1 MSFESLVKKLM
12 KEGKS
17 KTAATK
23 IAGSVA
29 NAKMK
34 GAGSGPTAKQKA
46 RAKSPAT
53 KKPKPR
59 AVIRDK
65 DRVADK
71 SRSYTDKKGRKI
83 EIKTFKS
90 QKKYDSGV
98 KDDPNKPSMKR
109 KSSRLANTVELHK
122 TKTKKDGT
130 TKTKVK
136 RAAGGGKKSQRLH
149 TKFAKG
155 KNKEGSSDVT
165 ITRKSPTT
173 MKKQGYNARLDDSLG
188 AKNGK
193 KKQSMKSR
201 RDESEGMEKKMGN
214 KKFSGNKS
222 SAQGK
227 VLREPSYADQG
238 KVLREPSYRGVQ
250 AKAPTKMSNK
260 RKVKAVAKA
269 KGFPTKTARGK
280 NRATKEQKMEV
291 KKAMESMSKSP
302 AKKPLVGKQKSLPKE
317 LQEAILKSPGKML
330 SKSGIKMMDKSPAKS
345 VKIKPQEKGSTSKKE
360 RVKIGGRKNKIVKKQ
375 TSKSPEGNVTAKT
388 KTIINKKTGN
398 IKQVQKKKVG
408 NKTVKKLKT
417 NSPINMKTPMK
428 KSKQKVEQDYARNAI
443 ADYKSGK
450 KKEARY
456 EKKRELEVAAG
467 ESPAKLK
474 KPSKKKKTYSS
485 SKIDPNYHNQA
496 SKTVS
501 TQGGARYGE
510 GKTKT
515 KFVDSDSPYHDRNY
529 KSRESLTKTKTVNKG
544 YGQSGRSTTKETQ
557 KSISPKRADRMR
569 SRFRKGLEKQSPSMM
584 KTNQD
589 GGGYAAKNMAA
600 PARQLKK
607 LGSVLSKH
615 FKSNI

>member
-71 SRSYTDKKGRKI
+71 SRSYTDKKGKKI
-83 EIKTFKS
+83 EIKTFNY
-90 QKKYDSGV
+90 KKRYDSGV
-98 KDDPNKPSMKR
+98 KEDPNDPSMKR
-109 KSSRLANTVELHK
+109 KSSRLSNTVELHK

-136 RAAGGGKKSQRLH
+136 RAAGGGKKSQKLH

-173 MKKQGYNARLDDSLG
+173 MKKQMTDP
-188 AKNGK
+188 K
-193 KKQSMKSR
+193 KTGERKPKSR
-201 RDESEGMEKKMGN
+201 KTSVDKKIDRSDKGLT
-214 KKFSGNKS
+214 
-222 SAQGK
+222 K
-227 VLREPSYADQG
+227 VLREPSD
-238 KVLREPSYRGVQ
+238 RGV
-250 AKAPTKMSNK
+250 KA
-260 RKVKAVAKA
+260 
-269 KGFPTKTARGK
+269 
-280 NRATKEQKMEV
+280 
-291 KKAMESMSKSP
+291 KSP
-302 AKKPLVGKQKSLPKE
+302 AKKPLVGGQKKLPKE

-330 SKSGIKMMDKSPAKS
+330 TRSAMKMMDDGSPATMSNRRKVKKIAQAKGFPTKKARGKNRATKEQKMEAKKALESMSKSPAK
-345 VKIKPQEKGSTSKKE
+345 
-360 RVKIGGRKNKIVKKQ
+360 
-375 TSKSPEGNVTAKT
+375 
-388 KTIINKKTGN
+388 
-398 IKQVQKKKVG
+398 
-408 NKTVKKLKT
+408 
-417 NSPINMKTPMK
+417 MKTPMK

-450 KKEARY
+450 TKEAKY
-456 EKKRELEVAAG
+456 EKKKALEVAAG
-467 ESPAKLK
+467 ESPAKMKDKK
-474 KPSKKKKTYSS
+474 KP
-485 SKIDPNYHNQA
+485 
-496 SKTVS
+496 V
-501 TQGGARYGE
+501 
-510 GKTKT
+510 
-515 KFVDSDSPYHDRNY
+515 
-529 KSRESLTKTKTVNKG
+529 TKTKTTTAKGTKVKNKLKKG
-544 YGQSGRSTTKETQ
+544 TIKVKIKSPGGGKRKFAMNTDMESLNTDGRQTLSDPQ
-557 KSISPKRADRMR
+557 KYKNRRKA
-569 SRFRKGLEKQSPSMM
+569 RKGSPAQMQMGPDMKKIVKAGKEAASFAAFGPSKGMYNLAKKAFKYLDKDPSGKAKKNPMMMKTNPMMM

-589 GGGYAAKNMAA
+589 GGAYAAKNPAA

-615 FKSNI
+615 FKSNK

>member
-53 KKPKPR
+53 KKKPI
-59 AVIRDK
+59 AVTRDK
-65 DRVADK
+65 DRVPDK
-71 SRSYTDKKGRKI
+71 SKSYTDKKGKKI
-83 EIKTFKS
+83 EIKTFKA

-98 KDDPNKPSMKR
+98 KDDPNKPSMRR

-201 RDESEGMEKKMGN
+201 RDESEGMEKKMGK

-227 VLREPSYADQG
+227 APAKMKSPATKKPRLKKEKVDFVKNPS
-238 KVLREPSYRGVQ
+238 K
-250 AKAPTKMSNK
+250 
-260 RKVKAVAKA
+260 
-269 KGFPTKTARGK
+269 KGFLDKITVNSDGTVTAGKTMNRNKAERKQSKGK
-280 NRATKEQKMEV
+280 GTIVTPMNM
-291 KKAMESMSKSP
+291 KSP

-345 VKIKPQEKGSTSKKE
+345 LKINPIEEGSTSRKE
-360 RVKIGGRKNKIVKKQ
+360 RVKLGRRKNKIVEKQ
-375 TSKSPEGNVTAKT
+375 VSKSPDGPNVTTKT
-388 KTIINKKTGN
+388 KTVVDKKTGN
-398 IKQVQKKKVG
+398 TKQIQKKKVG

-417 NSPINMKTPMK
+417 NSPMGPRTPMK

-450 KKEARY
+450 TKEAKY
-456 EKKRELEVAAG
+456 EKKKALEVAAG
-467 ESPAKLK
+467 ESMAKMK
-474 KPSKKKKTYSS
+474 K
-485 SKIDPNYHNQA
+485 
-496 SKTVS
+496 
-501 TQGGARYGE
+501 
-510 GKTKT
+510 
-515 KFVDSDSPYHDRNY
+515 
-529 KSRESLTKTKTVNKG
+529 
-544 YGQSGRSTTKETQ
+544 
-557 KSISPKRADRMR
+557 
-569 SRFRKGLEKQSPSMM
+569 SPSMM
-584 KTNQD
+584 KNPMMMKSNQD
-589 GGGYAAKNMAA
+589 GGAYAAKNMAA

-607 LGSVLSKH
+607 LGSILSKH
-615 FKSNI
+615 FKSNR

>member
-98 KDDPNKPSMKR
+98 KDDPNKPSMRR

-201 RDESEGMEKKMGN
+201 RDESEGMEKKMGK

-227 VLREPSYADQG
+227 VLRPPSD
-238 KVLREPSYRGVQ
+238 RGAK
-250 AKAPTKMSNK
+250 AKAPTKM
-260 RKVKAVAKA
+260 
-269 KGFPTKTARGK
+269 
-280 NRATKEQKMEV
+280 
-291 KKAMESMSKSP
+291 KSP

-330 SKSGIKMMDKSPAKS
+330 SKSGIKMMETKAQTKARYKDDKSKRKAAKKDIRKGSYPENAAVKAGISLDLSKGSNYSQVLGSRATAKNKAKQEGTTIRKSKKNFAKGYNENQEAAGNPGRLKVSLTGKLKDKSPA
-345 VKIKPQEKGSTSKKE
+345 
-360 RVKIGGRKNKIVKKQ
+360 
-375 TSKSPEGNVTAKT
+375 
-388 KTIINKKTGN
+388 
-398 IKQVQKKKVG
+398 
-408 NKTVKKLKT
+408 
-417 NSPINMKTPMK
+417 K

-456 EKKRELEVAAG
+456 EKKKALEVAAG
-467 ESPAKLK
+467 ESMAKMK
-474 KPSKKKKTYSS
+474 K
-485 SKIDPNYHNQA
+485 
-496 SKTVS
+496 
-501 TQGGARYGE
+501 
-510 GKTKT
+510 
-515 KFVDSDSPYHDRNY
+515 
-529 KSRESLTKTKTVNKG
+529 
-544 YGQSGRSTTKETQ
+544 
-557 KSISPKRADRMR
+557 
-569 SRFRKGLEKQSPSMM
+569 SPSMM
-584 KTNQD
+584 KGGEKRKVKKMAVKLGSSARPGKRTGNTEFKPMKQAKMPKKNEFIDFKPLQVSMASPTKMKSNQD

-615 FKSNI
+615 FKSNR

>member
-53 KKPKPR
+53 KKRKPT

-65 DRVADK
+65 NRVADK
-71 SRSYTDKKGRKI
+71 SRSYTDKKGKKV
-83 EIKTFKS
+83 EIKTFKHE
-90 QKKYDSGV
+90 KAYDSGV
-98 KDDPNKPSMKR
+98 KDDPNKPYQKR
-109 KSSRLANTVELHK
+109 KSSRLSNTVELHK

-136 RAAGGGKKSQRLH
+136 RAAGGTKKSQRLH

-155 KNKEGSSDVT
+155 KNKEGSSDV
-165 ITRKSPTT
+165 IVENRKSPTT

-201 RDESEGMEKKMGN
+201 RDESEGMEKKMKN

-227 VLREPSYADQG
+227 AP
-238 KVLREPSYRGVQ
+238 
-250 AKAPTKMSNK
+250 AKM
-260 RKVKAVAKA
+260 
-269 KGFPTKTARGK
+269 
-280 NRATKEQKMEV
+280 
-291 KKAMESMSKSP
+291 KSP
-302 AKKPLVGKQKSLPKE
+302 AKKPLVGGQKKLPKE
-317 LQEAILKSPGKML
+317 LQEAILKAPAKML
-330 SKSGIKMMDKSPAKS
+330 SKSGIKMMDKSPAKM
-345 VKIKPQEKGSTSKKE
+345 KAPM
-360 RVKIGGRKNKIVKKQ
+360 KKQ
-375 TSKSPEGNVTAKT
+375 KSKSTDAHGNVTKTTVKGNKKKEVTRVKREYASNAKPLAENPTVKRKGKKRYVKKTTYASNAQPLAENPSKVKT
-388 KTIINKKTGN
+388 KGTA
-398 IKQVQKKKVG
+398 
-408 NKTVKKLKT
+408 
-417 NSPINMKTPMK
+417 PIK

-450 KKEARY
+450 KKEAKY
-456 EKKRELEVAAG
+456 EKKKALEMAAG
-467 ESPAKLK
+467 ESPAKMK
-474 KPSKKKKTYSS
+474 NPSKKRAKLMDKVEKFDNLSNFRGRPGNLKPRKKDVSAKRYDKRIDKGFKKADKKM
-485 SKIDPNYHNQA
+485 SKVMAIDSA
-496 SKTVS
+496 AKM
-501 TQGGARYGE
+501 
-510 GKTKT
+510 KK
-515 KFVDSDSPYHDRNY
+515 
-529 KSRESLTKTKTVNKG
+529 
-544 YGQSGRSTTKETQ
+544 
-557 KSISPKRADRMR
+557 
-569 SRFRKGLEKQSPSMM
+569 SPSMM
-584 KTNQD
+584 KGGEKREVKKMAVKLGSSARPGKRTGNTEFKPMKMVPYEKKHEMATFKRMKPMKEASPTKMKSNQD

-615 FKSNI
+615 FKSNR

>member
-59 AVIRDK
+59 AVVRDK

-83 EIKTFKS
+83 EIKTFKAE
-90 QKKYDSGV
+90 KKYDSGV

-155 KNKEGSSDVT
+155 KNKEGSSDV
-165 ITRKSPTT
+165 IVNRKSPTT
-173 MKKQGYNARLDDSLG
+173 MKKQMTDPKKTGERKTKSRKTSVDKKIKKG
-188 AKNGK
+188 AKELRPPRDSGASK
-193 KKQSMKSR
+193 KY
-201 RDESEGMEKKMGN
+201 G
-214 KKFSGNKS
+214 
-222 SAQGK
+222 
-227 VLREPSYADQG
+227 
-238 KVLREPSYRGVQ
+238 
-250 AKAPTKMSNK
+250 APTKM
-260 RKVKAVAKA
+260 
-269 KGFPTKTARGK
+269 
-280 NRATKEQKMEV
+280 
-291 KKAMESMSKSP
+291 KSP
-302 AKKPLVGKQKSLPKE
+302 AKKPLVGGQKKLPKE
-317 LQEAILKSPGKML
+317 LQEAILKAPAKML
-330 SKSGIKMMDKSPAKS
+330 SKSGIKMMDKSPM
-345 VKIKPQEKGSTSKKE
+345 
-360 RVKIGGRKNKIVKKQ
+360 
-375 TSKSPEGNVTAKT
+375 
-388 KTIINKKTGN
+388 
-398 IKQVQKKKVG
+398 
-408 NKTVKKLKT
+408 
-417 NSPINMKTPMK
+417 NMKTPMK

-450 KKEARY
+450 TKEAKY
-456 EKKRELEVAAG
+456 EKKKALELAAG
-467 ESPAKLK
+467 ESPAKM
-474 KPSKKKKTYSS
+474 KKKTTKSAAYVGDKSYGKKVTTRGNKVKTKEVYSEPGYS
-485 SKIDPNYHNQA
+485 EIKKSKAKKDKVGY
-496 SKTVS
+496 VS
-501 TQGGARYGE
+501 TKNSKKVIQRE
-510 GKTKT
+510 RPGKKAA
-515 KFVDSDSPYHDRNY
+515 KKMV
-529 KSRESLTKTKTVNKG
+529 
-544 YGQSGRSTTKETQ
+544 
-557 KSISPKRADRMR
+557 
-569 SRFRKGLEKQSPSMM
+569 RKGAMTDFESSMGSAIMMKKNPMMM
-584 KTNQD
+584 KTNQS

-615 FKSNI
+615 FKSNM

>member
-1 MSFESLVKKLM
+1 MSFKSLVNKLM

-17 KTAATK
+17 KAAATK

-46 RAKSPAT
+46 RSKSPAT

-83 EIKTFKS
+83 EIKTFKA

-109 KSSRLANTVELHK
+109 KSSRLSNTVELHK

-165 ITRKSPTT
+165 IARKSPTT

-201 RDESEGMEKKMGN
+201 RDESEGMEKKMGK

-227 VLREPSYADQG
+227 
-238 KVLREPSYRGVQ
+238 
-250 AKAPTKMSNK
+250 APAKMSNK

-269 KGFPTKTARGK
+269 KGFPTKKARGK

-291 KKAMESMSKSP
+291 KKALESMSKSP

-317 LQEAILKSPGKML
+317 LQEAILKSPAKML
-330 SKSGIKMMDKSPAKS
+330 TKSGIKMMDKSPM
-345 VKIKPQEKGSTSKKE
+345 
-360 RVKIGGRKNKIVKKQ
+360 
-375 TSKSPEGNVTAKT
+375 
-388 KTIINKKTGN
+388 
-398 IKQVQKKKVG
+398 
-408 NKTVKKLKT
+408 
-417 NSPINMKTPMK
+417 NMKTPMK

-443 ADYKSGK
+443 ADYKAGK
-450 KKEARY
+450 KKEAKY
-456 EKKRELEVAAG
+456 EKKKALEVAAG
-467 ESPAKLK
+467 EGYFKSPAK
-474 KPSKKKKTYSS
+474 
-485 SKIDPNYHNQA
+485 IDR
-496 SKTVS
+496 KTVRKAKKIAKQVGKAAKAES
-501 TQGGARYGE
+501 LLDSSYKLSDFSADQKGAR
-510 GKTKT
+510 KLVK
-515 KFVDSDSPYHDRNY
+515 KSMKAHD
-529 KSRESLTKTKTVNKG
+529 KSQKLRRQG
-544 YGQSGRSTTKETQ
+544 YRS
-557 KSISPKRADRMR
+557 SA
-569 SRFRKGLEKQSPSMM
+569 MM
-584 KTNQD
+584 KTPMEMKKNPMMMKSNQD
-589 GGGYAAKNMAA
+589 GGGYAAKNPAA

-615 FKSNI
+615 MKSN

>member
-53 KKPKPR
+53 KKKPI
-59 AVIRDK
+59 AVRRDK
-65 DRVADK
+65 DRVPDK
-71 SRSYTDKKGRKI
+71 SRSYTDKKGKKI
-83 EIKTFKS
+83 EIKTFKA

-98 KDDPNKPSMKR
+98 KDDPNKPSMRR

-201 RDESEGMEKKMGN
+201 RDESEGMEKKMGK

-227 VLREPSYADQG
+227 AP
-238 KVLREPSYRGVQ
+238 
-250 AKAPTKMSNK
+250 AKM
-260 RKVKAVAKA
+260 
-269 KGFPTKTARGK
+269 
-280 NRATKEQKMEV
+280 
-291 KKAMESMSKSP
+291 KSP
-302 AKKPLVGKQKSLPKE
+302 AKKPLMGKQKSLPKE

-345 VKIKPQEKGSTSKKE
+345 LKINPIEEGSTSTKE
-360 RVKIGGRKNKIVKKQ
+360 RVKLGRRKNKTVETKK
-375 TSKSPEGNVTAKT
+375 SKSPDGPNVTTKT
-388 KTIINKKTGN
+388 KTVLDKKTGN
-398 IKQVQKKKVG
+398 TKQIQKKKVG

-417 NSPINMKTPMK
+417 NSPMGPKTPMK

-450 KKEARY
+450 TKEAKY
-456 EKKRELEVAAG
+456 EKKKALEVAAG
-467 ESPAKLK
+467 ESMAKMK
-474 KPSKKKKTYSS
+474 K
-485 SKIDPNYHNQA
+485 
-496 SKTVS
+496 
-501 TQGGARYGE
+501 
-510 GKTKT
+510 
-515 KFVDSDSPYHDRNY
+515 
-529 KSRESLTKTKTVNKG
+529 
-544 YGQSGRSTTKETQ
+544 
-557 KSISPKRADRMR
+557 
-569 SRFRKGLEKQSPSMM
+569 SPSMM
-584 KTNQD
+584 KNPMMMKSNQD
-589 GGGYAAKNMAA
+589 GGAYAAKNMAA

-615 FKSNI
+615 FKSNR

>member
-53 KKPKPR
+53 KKKPI
-59 AVIRDK
+59 AVTRDK
-65 DRVADK
+65 DRVPDK
-71 SRSYTDKKGRKI
+71 SKSYTDKKGKKI
-83 EIKTFKS
+83 EIKTFKA

-98 KDDPNKPSMKR
+98 KDDPNKPSMRR

-201 RDESEGMEKKMGN
+201 RDESEGMEKKMGK

-227 VLREPSYADQG
+227 AP
-238 KVLREPSYRGVQ
+238 
-250 AKAPTKMSNK
+250 AKM
-260 RKVKAVAKA
+260 
-269 KGFPTKTARGK
+269 
-280 NRATKEQKMEV
+280 
-291 KKAMESMSKSP
+291 KSP

-330 SKSGIKMMDKSPAKS
+330 SKSGIKMMDKSPM
-345 VKIKPQEKGSTSKKE
+345 T
-360 RVKIGGRKNKIVKKQ
+360 
-375 TSKSPEGNVTAKT
+375 
-388 KTIINKKTGN
+388 
-398 IKQVQKKKVG
+398 
-408 NKTVKKLKT
+408 
-417 NSPINMKTPMK
+417 MKTPMK

-443 ADYKSGK
+443 ADYKAGK
-450 KKEARY
+450 KKEAKY
-456 EKKRELEVAAG
+456 EKKKALEVAAG
-467 ESPAKLK
+467 ESPAKMK
-474 KPSKKKKTYSS
+474 NPSKKRAKLMDKVEKFDNLSNFRGRPGNLKPRKNDVSAERYDKRIDRGFNKADKKM
-485 SKIDPNYHNQA
+485 SKVMAIDSA
-496 SKTVS
+496 AKM
-501 TQGGARYGE
+501 
-510 GKTKT
+510 KK
-515 KFVDSDSPYHDRNY
+515 
-529 KSRESLTKTKTVNKG
+529 
-544 YGQSGRSTTKETQ
+544 
-557 KSISPKRADRMR
+557 
-569 SRFRKGLEKQSPSMM
+569 SPSMM
-584 KTNQD
+584 KGGEKRKVKKMAVKLGSSARPGERTGNTEFKPMKLQLSKMPKKHEYANPKPLQVSMASPTKMKSNQD
-589 GGGYAAKNMAA
+589 GGAYAAKNPAA
-600 PARQLKK
+600 PARQLRK

-615 FKSNI
+615 FKSNR